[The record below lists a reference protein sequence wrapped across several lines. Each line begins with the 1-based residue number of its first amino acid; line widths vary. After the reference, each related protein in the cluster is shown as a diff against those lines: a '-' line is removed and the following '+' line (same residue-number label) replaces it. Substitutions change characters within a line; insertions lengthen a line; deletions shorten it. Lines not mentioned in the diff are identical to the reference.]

1 MAVTDDAQQWYQ
13 QGGKFKQQ
21 LDEIV
26 NIARGGVEHEPES
39 TTIEKPIEVMEE
51 VPTEPELEKKPEL
64 AGYIE
69 QVEKATELATP
80 VVDDYTQQV
89 LMKSPDMQKQEVK
102 LPLTEEQIQSGLH
115 HKVWESIRWLA
126 EWCFRQLKLLRGRSF
141 LL

>member
-1 MAVTDDAQQWYQ
+1 MAVTDDAQQWYR

-21 LDEIV
+21 LDEIIS
-26 NIARGGVEHEPES
+26 IAKGGAESEPES
-39 TTIEKPIEVMEE
+39 TAVEKHIEVMEE
-51 VPTEPELEKKPEL
+51 IPTEPELEKKPEL

-89 LMKSPDMQKQEVK
+89 LIQSPNLQKPEVI
-102 LPLTEEQIQSGLH
+102 LPLTEEQIQAGLH
-115 HKVWESIRWLA
+115 HKVWESLRWLA
-126 EWCFRQLKLLRGRSF
+126 EWCLRQLKLLRGKAF